1 MLKTTQPSYPP
12 THIHTPDNIVNVLQL
27 TDLHLYADVTKTMA
41 GRNCQVDFER
51 CLAQALSE
59 DIRCD
64 LILLTGDLVNEI
76 DAIIYE
82 RIFAQLVAT
91 NIAFACIAGNHDVT
105 DELYP
110 ERAFEQRQQIA
121 QDPDPRLLTH
131 HCILAE
137 DWQIL
142 LIDSSIPGKISGQL
156 PEFTQTWLTNQL
168 TDNPTPA
175 LIVLHHH
182 ILPVQSQWIDAHMNE
197 NAAQIWQLLQRF
209 KQVKAVVSGHVH
221 QAFCAHYQG
230 INFYTT
236 PSTCYQF
243 KAGSKEFALDETAKP
258 GYRWLQL
265 GNNGYIESWIKRLD
279 T

>member
-1 MLKTTQPSYPP
+1 MTPTSYPP
-12 THIHTPDNIVNVLQL
+12 THIQTPDHTVNVLQL
-27 TDLHLYADVTKTMA
+27 TDLHLYADTNKTIA
-41 GRNCQVDFER
+41 GRNCQKDFSD

-76 DAIIYE
+76 NPAIYE
-82 RIFAQLVAT
+82 RIFAQLSAT

-105 DELYP
+105 DERYP
-110 ERAFEQRQQIA
+110 ERAFEQRQLVA
-121 QDPDPRLLTH
+121 QTPDPRLLTH

-142 LIDSSIPGKISGQL
+142 LIDSSIPGEVSGQL
-156 PEFTQTWLTNQL
+156 PIHTQKWLTHQL
-168 TDNPTPA
+168 SQNLAPTMV
-175 LIVLHHH
+175 VLHHH
-182 ILPVQSQWIDAHMNE
+182 LLPVHSQWIDAHMTK
-197 NAAQIWQLLQRF
+197 NATHIWQLLQSF
-209 KQVKAVVSGHVH
+209 TQIKVVVSGHVH
-221 QAFCAHYQG
+221 QAFYAHYQG
-230 INFYTT
+230 IDFYTT

-243 KAGSKEFALDETAKP
+243 KAGAKDFAMDKTVKP

-265 GNNGYIESWIKRLD
+265 GNNGYIESWVKRLD